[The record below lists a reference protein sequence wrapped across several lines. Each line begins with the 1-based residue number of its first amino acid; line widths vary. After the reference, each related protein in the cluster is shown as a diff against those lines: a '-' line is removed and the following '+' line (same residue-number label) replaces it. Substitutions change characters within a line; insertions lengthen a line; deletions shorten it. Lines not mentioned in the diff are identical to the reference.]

1 MSELSQ
7 NTYQQAVEGLTQ
19 GGVIAYP
26 TESCFGLG
34 CDPDNKQAVEKILAL
49 KQRPVE
55 KGVILIASDYSQL
68 TRYIDDAQIPQD
80 KRYQVFSHWP
90 GPFTLLLPIKQ
101 GVPDYLTGRFDTLAV
116 RVTAH
121 PVARELCRQ
130 FGKPIVS
137 TSANLSGQDSAKTAV
152 EVEAVFKTE
161 LDYILPGMIGESDKP
176 STIINPLTQQV
187 FRS

>member
-1 MSELSQ
+1 MSELPE
-7 NTYQQAVEGLTQ
+7 NIYLQATDALNQ

-34 CDPDNKQAVEKILAL
+34 CDPDNEQAVEKILEF
-49 KQRPVE
+49 KQRPKE

-68 TRYIDDAQIPQD
+68 TRYIDDKAIPQD

-90 GPFTLLLPIKQ
+90 GPFTLLLPIKK
-101 GVPDYLTGRFDTLAV
+101 GVPDFLTGQFDTLAV

-121 PVARELCRQ
+121 PIARELCRR

-137 TSANLSGQDSAKTAV
+137 TSANLSGQDSAKSAQ
-152 EVEAVFKTE
+152 EVANVFGTQ
-161 LDYILPGMIGESDKP
+161 LDYILAGSIGASDKP
-176 STIINPLTQQV
+176 STIINPLTQEV

>member
-1 MSELSQ
+1 MSENIYL
-7 NTYQQAVEGLTQ
+7 QAVEALNQ

-34 CDPDNKQAVEKILAL
+34 CDPDNQQAVNKILEL
-49 KQRPVE
+49 KQRPVD

-68 TRYIDDAQIPQD
+68 TRYVDDNAIPQD
-80 KRYQVFSHWP
+80 KRYHVFSHWP
-90 GPFTLLLPIKQ
+90 GPFTLLLPVKK
-101 GVPDYLTGRFDTLAV
+101 GVSELLTGQFNTLAV

-121 PVARELCRQ
+121 PIARELCRQ

-137 TSANLSGQDSAKTAV
+137 TSANLSGQDSLKSANAV
-152 EVEAVFKTE
+152 KSVFQSQV
-161 LDYILPGMIGESDKP
+161 DYILDGALGESDKP